1 MKCYG
6 IGYRQ
11 VDLKNGLPDLPAI
24 EKAADDPAVKLV
36 FIQRSRG
43 YAVRQTLSC
52 EQIGEICKVVK
63 AVNPGAAILV
73 DNCYGEFTE
82 TMEPTQVGA
91 DLCAGSLIK
100 NPGGGLAPTGRL
112 YRRPRRPD

>member
-1 MKCYG
+1 MVYPP
-6 IGYRQ
+6 
-11 VDLKNGLPDLPAI
+11 LKKRTAN
-24 EKAADDPAVKLV
+24 VHNLV

-100 NPGGGLAPTGRL
+100 NPGGGLK
-112 YRRPRRPD
+112 RRITA